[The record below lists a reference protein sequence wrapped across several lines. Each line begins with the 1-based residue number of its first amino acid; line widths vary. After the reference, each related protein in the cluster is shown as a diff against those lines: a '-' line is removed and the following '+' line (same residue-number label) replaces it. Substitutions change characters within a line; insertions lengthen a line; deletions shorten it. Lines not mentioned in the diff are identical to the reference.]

1 MIENLKNFI
10 CRPVPIIVMLALAV
24 ASVVVFAV
32 SNNMYQEDA
41 KIISNLQ
48 LDSVERDSETGKLV
62 GKLVNPEEKQKED
75 YQSITSKLTDAANP
89 EKAVTD
95 KIDSYINS
103 RYNFDNGASSV
114 KEKLLNELKSY
125 ATADFIKYAESSI
138 NNEKMNSSKA
148 TIVKR
153 FISGRSMEMLNSSVD
168 TLSYTYVIDINGK
181 QFLIQYTCKLSSGDW
196 MLSSEKVLKSLQ
208 DGEKFD

>member
-10 CRPVPIIVMLALAV
+10 CRPMPIIVMLALAV

-62 GKLVNPEEKQKED
+62 GKLINHEEKQKQD
-75 YQSITSKLTDAANP
+75 YQSVSEKLSNVANP
-89 EKAVTD
+89 EKTVTD

-114 KEKLLNELKSY
+114 KEKLLKELKTY

-168 TLSYTYVIDINGK
+168 VLTYFYVLDINGQ
-181 QFLIQYTCKLSSGDW
+181 QFMMQYNCKLNSGEW
-196 MLSSEKVLKSLQ
+196 MLSTEKVLKSLQ
-208 DGEKFD
+208 EGEKFE